1 MELDTLHNKYW
12 TLVLF
17 NMQIILLQNF
27 LSRLDRE
34 FSTTPIIRGRQINMQ
49 KRQLTAVIP
58 KGFSND

>member
-1 MELDTLHNKYW
+1 
-12 TLVLF
+12 
-17 NMQIILLQNF
+17 MQIILLQNF